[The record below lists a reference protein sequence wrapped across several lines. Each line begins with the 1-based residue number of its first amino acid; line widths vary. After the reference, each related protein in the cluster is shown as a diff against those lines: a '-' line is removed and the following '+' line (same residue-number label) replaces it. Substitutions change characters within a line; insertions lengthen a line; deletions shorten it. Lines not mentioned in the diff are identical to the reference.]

1 MNRMDYGRSVV
12 TVRVL
17 EKKLLTKNKLDRM
30 IDAETPEEVL
40 KLLGDTEYSQNMS
53 DIQNAQDYEVI
64 LKRETERVFN
74 LVRELSND
82 TEIVDILS
90 LKYDY
95 HNLKVLLK
103 GRLSGNDFSYLLMDA
118 GTQKADKLKL
128 RFDTKHYSEFPDEFS
143 KAINE
148 V

>member
-103 GRLSGNDFSYLLMDA
+103 GKLSGNDFSYLLMDA

-128 RFDTKHYSEFPDEFS
+128 RLIRNIIVNFQMSFLKQLTR
-143 KAINE
+143 
-148 V
+148 

>member
-64 LKRETERVFN
+64 LKEC
-74 LVRELSND
+74 L
-82 TEIVDILS
+82 I
-90 LKYDY
+90 
-95 HNLKVLLK
+95 
-103 GRLSGNDFSYLLMDA
+103 
-118 GTQKADKLKL
+118 
-128 RFDTKHYSEFPDEFS
+128 
-143 KAINE
+143 
-148 V
+148 

>member
-53 DIQNAQDYEVI
+53 DIE
-64 LKRETERVFN
+64 KRN
-74 LVRELSND
+74 
-82 TEIVDILS
+82 
-90 LKYDY
+90 
-95 HNLKVLLK
+95 
-103 GRLSGNDFSYLLMDA
+103 
-118 GTQKADKLKL
+118 
-128 RFDTKHYSEFPDEFS
+128 
-143 KAINE
+143 
-148 V
+148 